1 MPVLKGKIVNNEII
15 FFARVGIAG
24 DLRSEE
30 NTKLFL
36 ALLDT
41 GASRTMISQKVV
53 NEVGLVSDEYM
64 SVVPVSGEP
73 ITVKKYKIGI
83 DIPIVENVALP
94 GGNSAKQATLKG
106 KDMEVGLL
114 PHDYKTTNH
123 DILLGMD
130 FLYGFHF
137 TVYEDMFIFSS

>member
-1 MPVLKGKIVNNEII
+1 MPVLKGTLINNEII

-24 DLRSEE
+24 SLRSEA

-41 GASRTMISQKVV
+41 GASRTMISEKVV
-53 NEVGLVSDEYM
+53 NEVGLVSDKYM
-64 SVVPVSGEP
+64 SVTPVSGES

-94 GGNSAKQATLKG
+94 GGNSTKQAILKG
-106 KDMEVGLL
+106 KNMEVGLL
-114 PHDYKTTNH
+114 PYIPTNH